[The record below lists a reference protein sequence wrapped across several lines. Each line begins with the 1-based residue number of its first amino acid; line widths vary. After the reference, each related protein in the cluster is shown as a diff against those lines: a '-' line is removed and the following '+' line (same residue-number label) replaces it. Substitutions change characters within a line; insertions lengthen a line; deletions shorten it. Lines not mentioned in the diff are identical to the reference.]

1 MFLVLFPLALADSAL
16 EPAPPDECE
25 VFVVTSVPARDG
37 TDLPLDLVPV
47 LFTTGGCGE
56 ELRAEVRDAE
66 GTIQARTP
74 GLVPAGDAALVLE
87 TPVWTA
93 GSWSIELVETNTGD
107 RIDRF
112 DFEVGD
118 QVSQAPPPPDVQGL
132 YPRSD
137 GTVLRV
143 EVALADPPEG
153 GVVELTDADGNVALG
168 PTDLQ
173 TQPVFDG
180 VGAGGTLCYDVRVR
194 GPGAAWSDA
203 VEACGEVVVVEPGP
217 RGHQFFGGCGCDSSA
232 PGAPLGL
239 LLLTGLAGLRRRR

>member
-16 EPAPPDECE
+16 EPNPPDECHI
-25 VFVVTSVPARDG
+25 FVITSVPEREATG
-37 TDLPLDLVPV
+37 LPSDLAPV
-47 LFTTGGCGE
+47 LFTQGGCGDALE
-56 ELRAEVRDAE
+56 AVIRDAD
-66 GTIQARTP
+66 GTVQQTTGFAPTR
-74 GLVPAGDAALVLE
+74 DDALVLDVP
-87 TPVWTA
+87 TWSPGA
-93 GSWSIELVETNTGD
+93 WSIDLVEVQTGFLLE
-107 RIDRF
+107 RI

-118 QVSQAPPPPDVQGL
+118 QVSQPPPPPDVQGL